1 MHNLPLYIPIV
12 FGITT
17 LLTVG
22 LFAKAAGNVKAT
34 LIIILL
40 WLAIQSAI
48 SLTGFYAVTSSNP
61 PRFLLA
67 VLPPVLVIIVLFVSQ
82 AGRRYID
89 NFSISVLTILHTI
102 RVPVELVLFW
112 LFINKV
118 IPQLM
123 TFEGRNFDIL
133 SGLSAPIIYFFG
145 YIRKRLSNTHV
156 LLWNFICLLLLINVV
171 VNAILSAPFPFQQ
184 FAFDRPNIAVL
195 YFPYILLPSCIVP
208 IVLFSHLVAIRQLTK
223 QKKKNELNN
232 FKN

>member
-67 VLPPVLVIIVLFVSQ
+67 VLPPVLVIVVLFVSQ
-82 AGRRYID
+82 AGRQYID

-133 SGLSAPIIYFFG
+133 SGLSAPIIFFWIYKETVEQYSCTPMELYLLTPANKYCGQCYPFRSISFSAVCIRPTQSCCLIFSLYF
-145 YIRKRLSNTHV
+145 V
-156 LLWNFICLLLLINVV
+156 
-171 VNAILSAPFPFQQ
+171 AI
-184 FAFDRPNIAVL
+184 PNIAS
-195 YFPYILLPSCIVP
+195 YMI
-208 IVLFSHLVAIRQLTK
+208 K
-223 QKKKNELNN
+223 
-232 FKN
+232 